1 MYTPTDDINLCPG
14 GYVRYYNPCN
24 DINHDLGGVII
35 LVLGGWWWYE
45 SCPGCVCVWGDGA
58 INLVLGVESPGGGG
72 GGGGG
77 IIIHI
82 LGKWGWYTSC
92 PWGRYKS

>member
-35 LVLGGWWWYE
+35 LVLGWWGWYE
-45 SCPGCVCVWGDGA
+45 SCPGVCVCVCVCVCGDGA
-58 INLVLGVESPGGGG
+58 INLVLRDEW
-72 GGGGG
+72 GGG
-77 IIIHI
+77 IIIHY
-82 LGKWGWYTSC
+82 LGEWGWYTSR
-92 PWGRYKS
+92 PGGRYKS

>member
-35 LVLGGWWWYE
+35 LVLGGWRWYE
-45 SCPGCVCVWGDGA
+45 S
-58 INLVLGVESPGGGG
+58 GGGG
-72 GGGGG
+72 VGGGN
-77 IIIHI
+77 IIHI
-82 LGKWGWYTSC
+82 LGEWGWYTSC
-92 PWGRYKS
+92 PGGAL